1 MSQIIQNGVTFE
13 EMGYTF
19 VETGHVSKKQLD
31 FLKWVRFKEIGHTK
45 KNGLCFLKMVHN

>member
-1 MSQIIQNGVTFE
+1 MSQIIQNESDLKKWVKL
-13 EMGYTF
+13 

-45 KNGLCFLKMVHN
+45 KMGYVF

>member
-1 MSQIIQNGVTFE
+1 MSKIIQNESHLKKWVKL
-13 EMGYTF
+13 

-31 FLKWVRFKEIGHTK
+31 FLKWVRFKEIGHTR